1 MRKLLKDKAHGL
13 RMITVVLANH
23 PSNAILFLPSHP
35 KRSLRDARIGIT
47 HFALRGYAA
56 LAASPEVEAALK
68 AFQTAGADANR
79 LKTFCELMQV
89 DQQNAL
95 KADPLLEAKMDKL
108 LDELGADFKA
118 AWETVDDIQLPS
130 LADTGSQFV
139 KTDKE
144 LDNASSRYRARG
156 PTRLESAAEGERPK
170 RGKGSEPSPAHLRIS
185 KASASSFCFW
195 PA

>member
-1 MRKLLKDKAHGL
+1 MR
-13 RMITVVLANH
+13 ILAA
-23 PSNAILFLPSHP
+23 AIALSFL
-35 KRSLRDARIGIT
+35 AI
-47 HFALRGYAA
+47 AA

-118 AWETVDDIQLPS
+118 AWKTVDDIDPASDDGKVLNTALDQLS
-130 LADTGSQFV
+130 
-139 KTDKE
+139 DKCP
-144 LDNASSRYRARG
+144 R
-156 PTRLESAAEGERPK
+156 
-170 RGKGSEPSPAHLRIS
+170 
-185 KASASSFCFW
+185 
-195 PA
+195 

>member
-1 MRKLLKDKAHGL
+1 MR
-13 RMITVVLANH
+13 ILAA
-23 PSNAILFLPSHP
+23 AIALSFL
-35 KRSLRDARIGIT
+35 AI
-47 HFALRGYAA
+47 AA

-118 AWETVDDIQLPS
+118 AWETVDDIDP
-130 LADTGSQFV
+130 
-139 KTDKE
+139 
-144 LDNASSRYRARG
+144 ASDDGKVLNTALG
-156 PTRLESAAEGERPK
+156 PVFSYWSFTRERIRIKRRTPCTWRKVRIPKSAIE
-170 RGKGSEPSPAHLRIS
+170 
-185 KASASSFCFW
+185 
-195 PA
+195 